1 MTEAELRAEYP
12 QLTRQDVLAAIAYG
26 AEMSRER
33 ILPIGMNE
41 DQDGRELG
49 PSLAMQPI
57 RYYEG
62 TGRRGRRGGALSI
75 LTSGPSSR
83 AARDGL
89 TMLACA
95 FVAFSISAALLHAY
109 TVFLVA
115 FIDEFRWSRADT
127 SLAYAASQLV
137 SGFSAPL
144 VGILVDRLGTRR
156 MVLIG
161 GSLLIVG
168 LIGTAQITA
177 LWQLTLLYGVVMTLG
192 ANCLGLLVFVPLLSR
207 LFERR
212 RGTAISILQS
222 GNGGARAVSA
232 PAAQLGIDAIGWRGT
247 LLVEAGFIAVV
258 ILPLAALFRHADRRA
273 QRSEPADATSAVP
286 PPLATRSW
294 TLGEAVRTPHFW
306 LLFVVYMC
314 TGLGSFFVSLH
325 QLAFAVDQGFDKL
338 YAAEVLGLG
347 SLLGIV
353 GVIATGTLS
362 DYIGREWSAILA
374 YGVSIAGVVCALFI
388 HSPDQHVLLWL
399 HACLFGITWGARGP
413 AVTAKTA
420 DLFAG
425 PRLGAIL
432 GLITVGTGLGSA
444 IGSWGAG
451 WIFDVSGSYRLAFML
466 SIASYTVGAV
476 AFWGLRRPPLRR
488 AD

>member
-1 MTEAELRAEYP
+1 
-12 QLTRQDVLAAIAYG
+12 
-26 AEMSRER
+26 
-33 ILPIGMNE
+33 
-41 DQDGRELG
+41 
-49 PSLAMQPI
+49 
-57 RYYEG
+57 
-62 TGRRGRRGGALSI
+62 
-75 LTSGPSSR
+75 
-83 AARDGL
+83 
-89 TMLACA
+89 MLACA

-156 MVLIG
+156 LVLIG
-161 GSLLIVG
+161 GLLLIVG

-177 LWQLTLLYGVVMTLG
+177 LWQLILLYGVVMTLG

-232 PAAQLGIDAIGWRGT
+232 PAAQLAIDAIGWRST

-273 QRSEPADATSAVP
+273 RRSSEPRSEPAAAISSVP
-286 PPLATRSW
+286 PLPAMRPWTLREAVATR
-294 TLGEAVRTPHFW
+294 HFW

-374 YGVSIAGVVCALFI
+374 YGVSIAGVICALFI
-388 HSPDQHVLLWL
+388 HSPDQHLLLWL

-444 IGSWGAG
+444 IGAWGAG

-466 SIASYTVGAV
+466 SIASYTVGGI